1 MLEGLYGDLA
11 AAGIQFRLLEAH
23 AAVRDILRDE
33 GLEEGLGQISHS
45 MSVDDIIEAF
55 HRRTEP
61 CAQAT

>member
-1 MLEGLYGDLA
+1 V
-11 AAGIQFRLLEAH
+11 H
-23 AAVRDILRDE
+23 DILRDE
-33 GLEEGLGQISHS
+33 GLEERLGQISRS

>member
-33 GLEEGLGQISHS
+33 AFEECLGQISRR
-45 MSVDDIIEAF
+45 MSVDDIIQAF
-55 HRRTEP
+55 HCRTEP